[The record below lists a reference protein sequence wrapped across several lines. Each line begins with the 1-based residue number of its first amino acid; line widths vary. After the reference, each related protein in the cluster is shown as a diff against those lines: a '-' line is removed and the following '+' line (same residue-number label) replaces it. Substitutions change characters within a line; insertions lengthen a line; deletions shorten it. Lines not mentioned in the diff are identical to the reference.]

1 MTKSKGIGRGGARKG
16 AGRKSKKAVHIKV
29 WKWESAPEELKA
41 LSHHGG
47 DEDWVALVPSVWANQ
62 YISWLGSHKLTAPL
76 AMASL
81 TLVKSQ
87 LEAIKRLLGYVAK
100 RAVTL

>member
-41 LSHHGG
+41 LSHSGFGCCDVSEHVHPDYPNYQVRIG
-47 DEDWVALVPSVWANQ
+47 AHA
-62 YISWLGSHKLTAPL
+62 
-76 AMASL
+76 
-81 TLVKSQ
+81 
-87 LEAIKRLLGYVAK
+87 
-100 RAVTL
+100 